1 MQSNNNVAR
10 LLIVDDEEAQMT
22 ALCNTLKAQGYE
34 TQGFT
39 SAVVALSALAQQPC
53 DLLLTDLMMPEM
65 DGITLLRSALSID
78 PQLVGII
85 MTGEGTIASA
95 VQAMQSGALDYI
107 LKPFKLSAILPVL
120 ARALA
125 MRNLRLE
132 NAALERRV
140 RERTAELEAANRDL
154 EAYAYSVSHD
164 LRAPLRGIDGL
175 TKLLRQ
181 LLPEPLPEQ
190 TRRVLGHIDGSVER
204 ARHLIDDLLRL
215 SRVGQQPIERRV
227 VDVVPL
233 VRGVL
238 GDLRLEQSARNVRVD
253 VAGSLPPALADA
265 ELLRQVFSNLLSN
278 AYKFSRKRPR
288 ALIEVGCEARDHE
301 HVYFVRDNGAGFDTA
316 HAERLFVPFER
327 LHRAEE
333 YEGTGVGLSIVQRI
347 VQRHGGQIWAEGAVD
362 QGACFHFT
370 LGTASAAQARGL
382 PPAGAR
388 PH

>member
-1 MQSNNNVAR
+1 
-10 LLIVDDEEAQMT
+10 
-22 ALCNTLKAQGYE
+22 
-34 TQGFT
+34 
-39 SAVVALSALAQQPC
+39 
-53 DLLLTDLMMPEM
+53 
-65 DGITLLRSALSID
+65 
-78 PQLVGII
+78 
-85 MTGEGTIASA
+85 
-95 VQAMQSGALDYI
+95 
-107 LKPFKLSAILPVL
+107 
-120 ARALA
+120 
-125 MRNLRLE
+125 
-132 NAALERRV
+132 V

-370 LGTASAAQARGL
+370 LGTPGAAPARGL
-382 PPAGAR
+382 PSAGAR